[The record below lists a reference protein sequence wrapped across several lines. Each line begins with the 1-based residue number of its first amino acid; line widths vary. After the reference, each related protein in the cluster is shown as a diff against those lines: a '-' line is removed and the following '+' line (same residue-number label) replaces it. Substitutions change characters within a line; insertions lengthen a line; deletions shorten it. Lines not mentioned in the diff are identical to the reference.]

1 MDSITIERHKTA
13 IRRNKLS
20 RPVSLLLESNLLNN
34 STSFFDYG
42 CGHGQD
48 LEILEKNGFSQLS
61 GFDPHYRPDAQIQ
74 SAEVVNLGYVLNVI
88 ENPKERG
95 ETLQKA
101 FNLANKVLCV
111 SVMTMGQQGYEG
123 ADYSDGVL
131 SSRKTF
137 QKYFDQSEIK
147 NYIESITNKDAIS
160 VQPGIFYVFKDEM
173 SRLDYISSRY
183 RSPAYLEVTRLDP
196 ITREARKVRVFKP
209 KIQELIKESPFFE
222 KAIEFVYAHGR
233 LPRPEEENAISE
245 LISEFKSKKK
255 ISNVILEAIDQ
266 EQFEQIRK
274 FKKESLLVFMA
285 LRRFDRAG
293 FPKASDIPPSMVHD
307 IKEFFSSY
315 LDCRKQAEATLFMIA
330 DDKAMTQAFK
340 TCSTGKQLPDAI
352 YIHPSYVTSLHPLVQ
367 IKVAIAQKLVGD
379 IDECNL
385 IKINKFKNKV
395 SFLVYED
402 FDQFEHPALL
412 YSWVMDIPQND
423 LKFWEFRTRENPPVL
438 HRKDTFV
445 GPSYPL
451 YEQFKSLTKQ
461 EEDAGLLEETHNI
474 GTRTGWNTRLT
485 EKSVKIENH
494 QVIVHK

>member
-1 MDSITIERHKTA
+1 MDSMTIERHKTA

-20 RPVSLLLESNLLNN
+20 RPVTLLLEANLLNN

-48 LEILEKNGFSQLS
+48 LEILDKNGFQLIN
-61 GFDPHYRPDAQIQ
+61 GFDPHYRPEAQIHP
-74 SAEVVNLGYVLNVI
+74 SDVVNLGYVLNVI
-88 ENPKERG
+88 ENPKERA

-111 SVMTMGQQGYEG
+111 SVMTNGQQGYEG
-123 ADYSDGVL
+123 EDFSDGVL
-131 SSRKTF
+131 SKRKTF

-173 SRLDYISSRY
+173 SRLEYISSRY

-196 ITREARKVRVFKP
+196 ITREPRKVRVFKP
-209 KIQELIKESPFFE
+209 KIQELIKESPYFE
-222 KAIEFVYAHGR
+222 KAIEFVYSHGR
-233 LPRPEEENAISE
+233 LPRPEEESALNE

-255 ISNVILEAIDQ
+255 ISNVLLEAIDQ

-293 FPKASDIPPSMVHD
+293 FPKASDIPPSIVHD

-315 LDCRKQAEATLFMIA
+315 LDCRKQAEAMLFMIA
-330 DDKAMTQAFK
+330 DDKAMSQAFK
-340 TCSTGKQLPDAI
+340 ACTTGKQLPDAI

-395 SFLVYED
+395 SFLAYED
-402 FDQFEHPALL
+402 FDQVEHPALL
-412 YSWVMDIPQND
+412 YSWVMDIPKND
-423 LKFWEFRTRENPPVL
+423 LKFWEFRTRENPPIL

-451 YEQFKSLTKQ
+451 YEQFKALTEQ
-461 EEDAGLLEETHNI
+461 EETAGLLEETSEI
-474 GTRTGWNTRLT
+474 GTKDGWNKRLK

-494 QVIVHK
+494 QVIAHK